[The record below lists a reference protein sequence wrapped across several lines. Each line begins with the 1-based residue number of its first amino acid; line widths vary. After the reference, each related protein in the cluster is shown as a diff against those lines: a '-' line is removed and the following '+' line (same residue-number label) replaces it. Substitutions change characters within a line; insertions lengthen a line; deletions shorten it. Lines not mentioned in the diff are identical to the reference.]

1 MIWFNDP
8 VGFLFNENNWF
19 RLIPVADATVE
30 DQMNAVFM
38 FALYFTIGVLVIKRD
53 IRIIYVFLVVCLL
66 TWLFYRH
73 HKMEQFDTKAME
85 DKANVK
91 KNLYR
96 NEYCV
101 KPSKDNPFMNLSL
114 KDMNEFPTRPKA
126 CNLSRS
132 DVSAEAQKYFDEG
145 LPRQLDDV
153 FRKNASDRQ
162 FFTMPSTTL
171 PNDIDNFKS
180 FVYKIPPTLKQAG
193 QNF

>member
-96 NEYCV
+96 N
-101 KPSKDNPFMNLSL
+101 
-114 KDMNEFPTRPKA
+114 
-126 CNLSRS
+126 
-132 DVSAEAQKYFDEG
+132 
-145 LPRQLDDV
+145 
-153 FRKNASDRQ
+153 
-162 FFTMPSTTL
+162 
-171 PNDIDNFKS
+171 
-180 FVYKIPPTLKQAG
+180 
-193 QNF
+193 

>member
-1 MIWFNDP
+1 
-8 VGFLFNENNWF
+8 
-19 RLIPVADATVE
+19 
-30 DQMNAVFM
+30 
-38 FALYFTIGVLVIKRD
+38 
-53 IRIIYVFLVVCLL
+53 
-66 TWLFYRH
+66 
-73 HKMEQFDTKAME
+73 
-85 DKANVK
+85 
-91 KNLYR
+91 
-96 NEYCV
+96 
-101 KPSKDNPFMNLSL
+101 MNLSL

>member
-114 KDMNEFPTRPKA
+114 KDMNEFPTSPKA